1 MSYIWR
7 VTGLRD
13 YPEEAGSV
21 YYAAWDLTKTGK
33 TEGYINGEVPLIE
46 WLPYNELTQ
55 EVLIGWVQDIIGP
68 GQVKAYE
75 QNL

>member
-1 MSYIWR
+1 MTYNWR

-13 YPEEAGSV
+13 YPEKAGSV
-21 YYAAWDLTKTGK
+21 YYAEWDLTKTGK
-33 TEGYINGEVPLIE
+33 TEGYINGEVPLVE

-55 EVLIGWVQDIIGP
+55 DVLVGWVQDVIGP
-68 GQVKAYE
+68 EQVKAYE